1 MYYWEMQSGKSLKTV
16 WEDKGLYGQEDE
28 GRKRGEEQDLE
39 KGSGDG
45 HCWAREFQGMGRVV
59 K

>member
-1 MYYWEMQSGKSLKTV
+1 MQSGKSLKTV
-16 WEDKGLYGQEDE
+16 WEDRGLYGQEDE
-28 GRKRGEEQDLE
+28 GSKRGEEQDLE

-45 HCWAREFQGMGRVV
+45 HYWAGDVLGMGRVV